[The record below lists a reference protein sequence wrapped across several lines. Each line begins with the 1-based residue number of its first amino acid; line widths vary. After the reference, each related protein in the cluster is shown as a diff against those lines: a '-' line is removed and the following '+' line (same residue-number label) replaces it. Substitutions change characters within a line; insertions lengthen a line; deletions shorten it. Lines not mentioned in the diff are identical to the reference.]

1 MEGLEQ
7 SWTHIKSNR
16 KVYFTNVEPGTY
28 TFKLKAG
35 NNGRWSHTEKH
46 LTIRILPPFWA
57 TRWAYLFYILSGA
70 LIIYYLVKAYHHM
83 HMNKKEKDIY
93 EAKIEFFTNIA
104 HEIRTPLTLIKGPV
118 ENLSEMVN
126 EVPAIKDDVVTME
139 RNTNRLINL
148 INQILDFRQTETK
161 GFSLDFTNVN
171 ITEVLKEAY
180 ITFEPV
186 AKKKNLEYIIDFPA
200 RDVYT
205 MADNEALNKIF
216 SNLFSNAVKY
226 ANNSV
231 YIKLGQ
237 PAKGDDFLLIEIKN
251 DGFIIPREMRGK
263 IFEPFYRL
271 KETMKQKGTGI
282 GLALARS
289 LVELH
294 KGHLFMKD
302 SEEDLNIFVV
312 RIPYYHPL
320 PHKRKDKFESNTQT
334 VRTN

>member
-1 MEGLEQ
+1 
-7 SWTHIKSNR
+7 
-16 KVYFTNVEPGTY
+16 
-28 TFKLKAG
+28 
-35 NNGRWSHTEKH
+35 
-46 LTIRILPPFWA
+46 
-57 TRWAYLFYILSGA
+57 
-70 LIIYYLVKAYHHM
+70 
-83 HMNKKEKDIY
+83 
-93 EAKIEFFTNIA
+93 
-104 HEIRTPLTLIKGPV
+104 
-118 ENLSEMVN
+118 MVH
-126 EVPAIKDDVVTME
+126 EVPAIKEDVITME

-180 ITFEPV
+180 VTFEPV
-186 AKKKNLEYIIDFPA
+186 AKKKNLEYKIDMPL

-226 ANNSV
+226 ANKEV
-231 YIKLGQ
+231 YIKLEQ
-237 PAKGDDFLLIEIKN
+237 PAKGDNFLIIEIRN
-251 DGFIIPREMRGK
+251 DGFVIPAEMRGK

-302 SEEDLNIFVV
+302 SDAHLNVFVL

-320 PHKRKDKFESNTQT
+320 PNKRKKEHDTNTQLA
-334 VRTN
+334 RTK